1 MSRQL
6 KLWGK
11 SPLGGVRIV
20 TVSLER
26 REEVKR
32 LILSGLTL
40 REASKRAGVGRGT
53 AQKLR
58 DELKEAGKI
67 PSSEKGLN
75 PDGWPS
81 REKFLAVVAT
91 SGMNEYE
98 KCEYCRA
105 RGIYAEQ
112 LEMWLEACISANG
125 QSVRNTS
132 ELQASLKEEALKNK
146 KLERELARKEKA
158 LAEAAAILVLRKKAD
173 AVWGDEEGA

>member
-1 MSRQL
+1 MTISME
-6 KLWGK
+6 K
-11 SPLGGVRIV
+11 
-20 TVSLER
+20 

-32 LILSGLTL
+32 LILSGGTL
-40 REASKRAGVGRGT
+40 REVSRRAGVGRGT

-58 DELKEAGKI
+58 DELKEAGQI
-67 PSSEKGLN
+67 TSSEKVLN
-75 PDGWPS
+75 ADGWTS
-81 REKFLAVVAT
+81 REKFFAVVAT

-98 KCEYCRA
+98 KGEYCRA

-125 QSVRNTS
+125 QSVGNTS
-132 ELQASLKEEALKNK
+132 ELRDSLKEETLKNK

-173 AVWGDEEGA
+173 AVWGDGEGA

>member
-1 MSRQL
+1 M
-6 KLWGK
+6 GK
-11 SPLGGVRIV
+11 
-20 TVSLER
+20 

-32 LILSGLTL
+32 LILSGGTL
-40 REASKRAGVGRGT
+40 REVSKRAGVGRGT

-58 DELKEAGKI
+58 DELKETGQI
-67 PSSEKGLN
+67 TSSEKELN
-75 PDGWPS
+75 ADDWPS

-98 KCEYCRA
+98 KGEYCRE

-112 LEMWLEACISANG
+112 LEMWRETCISANG
-125 QSVRNTS
+125 ASVGNAS
-132 ELQASLKEEALKNK
+132 ELRASLKEETLKIR

-173 AVWGDEEGA
+173 AIWGDKEDA